1 MVKAK
6 VVLLIFLSFV
16 VVALGF
22 FAFFDGEITF
32 GNDENGEMS
41 VTTTTSNSNHRVG
54 DTLEINGITITV
66 NDVYS
71 RHDEGNS
78 DANYVIVDISVT
90 NEKHSSYEFS
100 LHKVTLNDEEGYG
113 YEHTTRTETKGILG
127 GQISEGRTVRGEV
140 AFKVPTTDQSFEFV
154 YTDHLRTGQLV
165 WELQEN
171 ELNEESHE

>member
-1 MVKAK
+1 MVRAK
-6 VVLLIFLSFV
+6 VVLLVFLSFV

-22 FAFFDGEITF
+22 FTFVDGDITF
-32 GNDENGEMS
+32 GNEENKEMT
-41 VTTTTSNSNHRVG
+41 VKTTSNSSHGVG
-54 DTLEINGITITV
+54 DTLEINGITMTV

-71 RHDEGNS
+71 KHDEGNS
-78 DANYVIVDISVT
+78 DVNYVIVDISVT
-90 NEKHSSYEFS
+90 NDKHSSYEFS
-100 LHKVTLNDEEGYG
+100 LHKLTLNDEEGYG

-171 ELNEESHE
+171 ELNKESHE